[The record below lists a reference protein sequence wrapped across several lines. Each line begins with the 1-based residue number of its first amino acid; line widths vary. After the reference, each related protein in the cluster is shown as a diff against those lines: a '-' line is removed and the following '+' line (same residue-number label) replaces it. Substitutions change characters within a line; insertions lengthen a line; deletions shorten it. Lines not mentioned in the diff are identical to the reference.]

1 MSFKAQLLSILAALL
16 LTAPLALAAPTA
28 PEATPQ
34 TPAVAAAQPPA
45 ALSPAGPAAC
55 KGGDL
60 PIFSPAPQDTAN
72 DTCGACSDA
81 ACAGQPVHAVC
92 GVGFRCI
99 VTGPSCST
107 VSLYRCRC
115 SII

>member
-1 MSFKAQLLSILAALL
+1 MSFKSRLLLLPAALL
-16 LTAPLALAAPTA
+16 LTAPLALLAAP
-28 PEATPQ
+28 PEAPQ
-34 TPAVAAAQPPA
+34 ALAITVAQPPA
-45 ALSPAGPAAC
+45 ALSPAGPAC

-60 PIFSPAPQDTAN
+60 PLFSPAPQDTAN
-72 DTCGACSDA
+72 DTCGGCSDA
-81 ACAGQPVHAVC
+81 ACTGKPINSVC

-107 VSLYRCRC
+107 VSLYHCRC

>member
-1 MSFKAQLLSILAALL
+1 MSFKACLLLLLTALL
-16 LTAPLALAAPTA
+16 LTAPLALAAP
-28 PEATPQ
+28 PEAPQ
-34 TPAVAAAQPPA
+34 ALAVTVTQPPVA
-45 ALSPAGPAAC
+45 VSPAAPAC

-60 PIFSPAPQDTAN
+60 PLFSPAPQDTAN

-81 ACAGQPVHAVC
+81 ACAGQPLHSVC

-99 VTGPSCST
+99 ASGPSCST
-107 VSLYRCRC
+107 VSPWRCKC

>member
-1 MSFKAQLLSILAALL
+1 MSFKTQLLSILAALL
-16 LTAPLALAAPTA
+16 LTASMAFAAPPAA
-28 PEATPQ
+28 PQA
-34 TPAVAAAQPPA
+34 PAVTVAQPPA
-45 ALSPAGPAAC
+45 ALSPAGPAC

-60 PIFSPAPQDTAN
+60 PLFSPAPQDSAN
-72 DTCGACSDA
+72 DTCGGCSDA
-81 ACAGQPVHAVC
+81 ACAGQPVHSVC

-99 VTGPSCST
+99 VSGPSCST

>member
-1 MSFKAQLLSILAALL
+1 MSFKACLLLLLALL
-16 LTAPLALAAPTA
+16 LTASLALAAP
-28 PEATPQ
+28 PEAPQ
-34 TPAVAAAQPPA
+34 ALAGIAAQTLT
-45 ALSPAGPAAC
+45 ALSPAGPAC

-60 PIFSPAPQDTAN
+60 PLFSPAPKDTAN
-72 DTCGACSDA
+72 DTCGGCSDA
-81 ACAGQPVHAVC
+81 TCAGQPINSVC